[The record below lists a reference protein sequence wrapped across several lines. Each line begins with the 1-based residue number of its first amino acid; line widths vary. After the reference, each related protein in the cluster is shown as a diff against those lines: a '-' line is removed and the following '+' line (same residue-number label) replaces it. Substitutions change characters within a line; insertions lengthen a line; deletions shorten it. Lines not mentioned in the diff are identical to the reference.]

1 MGKTELQDN
10 WVIGDANRVYLCRS
24 LRRMERA
31 TRTSCA
37 TVALYTAY
45 SWEYQQN
52 FGGRIVPSKRVASM
66 VGVPMS
72 QALPPSGGVAPDDV
86 DAQEILAF
94 AKSYAGKERRPKTGR
109 ETVGRDKKKDYMQED
124 S

>member
-1 MGKTELQDN
+1 
-10 WVIGDANRVYLCRS
+10 
-24 LRRMERA
+24 
-31 TRTSCA
+31 
-37 TVALYTAY
+37 
-45 SWEYQQN
+45 
-52 FGGRIVPSKRVASM
+52 M